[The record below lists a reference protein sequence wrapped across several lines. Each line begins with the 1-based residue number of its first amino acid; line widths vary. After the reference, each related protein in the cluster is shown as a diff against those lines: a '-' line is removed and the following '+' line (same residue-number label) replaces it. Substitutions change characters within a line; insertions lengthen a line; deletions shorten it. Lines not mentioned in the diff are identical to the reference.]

1 MRFSELVRVA
11 HRQDDDWFDPVLTED
26 TPLYV
31 DPFLVFEDDDPLFA
45 DAQPRVV
52 SFFGMSRDLVRRAG
66 GDTASPHWKK
76 ALRLLTFPEP
86 KEFALGL
93 SMGSPNGAGT
103 GGDLAALM
111 ADALDVMTRAVE
123 RGVSYVD
130 VFAVFVPG
138 LGVDRISDMFCNIMK
153 AQFIAYTQR
162 ICNERGIGTEVMT
175 VRNAAWQ
182 ASAGRW
188 SDARVALPRS
198 PVTGGGVLLTPERF
212 LQDIPQRVTAN
223 GFWDWADAR
232 IGMELRADLNYAI
245 GEELSRAEKREL
257 GRRLA
262 RRSPDTAFEYVDAE
276 AEREHHPY
284 DVRTDP
290 DLLVGWFE
298 PGRAAARIDV
308 AENGILP
315 QPADGEF
322 CAWVGSLIDRFTHVV
337 EDTDVWRVLWND
349 DLTKPRQE
357 KIVQAVAAAMWIE
370 SCRAAGVDFSRETN
384 VGRGPVDFKFS
395 AGWQHRALIEVKLA
409 RSTKLIQGAAAQ
421 LPQYLR
427 SEQIQCGYY
436 VCIGFTDD
444 ELSEERI
451 ARVTET
457 CATLS
462 AQTPG
467 WTMSP
472 RFIDARPKQSASKL

>member
-1 MRFSELVRVA
+1 VKVE
-11 HRQDDDWFDPVLTED
+11 HREDDDWFDPVLTED

-31 DPFLVFEDDDPLFA
+31 DPFLVFDDDDPLFA
-45 DAQPRVV
+45 DMQEQVV
-52 SFFGMSRDLVRRAG
+52 AFFAMCHDLVRRAAG
-66 GDTASPHWKK
+66 NTGSPHWKK

-93 SMGSPNGAGT
+93 AMGSPNGAGT
-103 GGDLAALM
+103 GGDLAVLM
-111 ADALDVMTRAVE
+111 ADALEVMTRAVE
-123 RGVSYVD
+123 RGVSFVD

-138 LGVDRISDMFCNIMK
+138 LGIDRISDMFCNIMK
-153 AQFIAYTQR
+153 ARFIRYTQR
-162 ICNERGIGTEVMT
+162 ICAARGIATEVVT
-175 VRNAAWQ
+175 VRNAGWQ
-182 ASAGRW
+182 ESAGRW

-198 PVTGGGVLLTPERF
+198 PVTGGAVLLTPDRF

-245 GEELSRAEKREL
+245 GEELSKKEKREL

-262 RRSPDTAFEYVDAE
+262 RRSPHTAFEYVEEE
-276 AEREHHPY
+276 AEREHRPY

-298 PGRAAARIDV
+298 PGRAASRIDT
-308 AENGILP
+308 AENGVLP
-315 QPADGEF
+315 QPANDGF
-322 CAWVGSLIDRFTHVV
+322 CAWVGTLVDRFTHVV
-337 EDTDVWRVLWND
+337 ENTDLWRVLWNE
-349 DLTKPRQE
+349 DLTKPRKE
-357 KIVQAVAAAMWIE
+357 LVVQAVAAAMWIE
-370 SCRAAGVDFSRETN
+370 SCRAAGVDFNRETN

-395 AGWQHRALIEVKLA
+395 AGWQHRALLEVKLA
-409 RSTKLIQGAAAQ
+409 RSTKLLQGAQAQ

-427 SEQIQCGYY
+427 SEQIRCGYY
-436 VCIGFTDD
+436 VCVGFTDA
-444 ELSEERI
+444 ELSAERI
-451 ARVTET
+451 ERVTET

-462 AQTPG
+462 GQTPG
-467 WTMSP
+467 WTITP